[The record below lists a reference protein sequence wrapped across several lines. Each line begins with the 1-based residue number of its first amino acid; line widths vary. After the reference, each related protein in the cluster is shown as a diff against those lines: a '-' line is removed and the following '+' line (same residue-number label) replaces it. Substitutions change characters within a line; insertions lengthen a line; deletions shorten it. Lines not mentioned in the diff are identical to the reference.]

1 MGFVESVLQAAA
13 ALRFVHG
20 AAHGVGNGIGIEDH
34 QALGISRGAADGLN
48 QTGLTAEEALLIR
61 IEDRHQRHLGQV
73 ETFTQEVN
81 THQHIELTKAQVADD
96 LHTLQGR
103 HIRVH
108 IPHADTALT
117 EMGGQVLC
125 HPLGEGGHQHTLVAL
140 GASLNFGGQIFD
152 LSLHAADFHAG
163 IEKSRGAD
171 DLLHQII
178 GAAALI
184 LTGGG
189 GDVDGLSHALI
200 KLLKFQRA
208 VIKGA
213 GQTET
218 VAHQALLTGAVAVI
232 HGADL
237 GQGHMAL
244 VHQQQEVIGEEVK
257 ERHGGRAH
265 RAVADDAG
273 VVLNTRAIA
282 QGLHHLH
289 VVFRTLTEA
298 LCLHQHVVFFK
309 IGKAL
314 RQFLLNDFNG
324 GIHLVLGGHI
334 VAGGIHRHMV

>member
-1 MGFVESVLQAAA
+1 MLQSAA
-13 ALRFVHG
+13 ALRFIHG
-20 AAHGVGNGIGIEDH
+20 AAHGVGNSIGIEDH
-34 QALGISRGAADGLN
+34 QTLGIARGAADGLN
-48 QTGLTAEEALLIR
+48 KAGLTAEEALLVR

-81 THQHIELTKAQVADD
+81 AHQHIELTEAQVADD

-117 EMGGQVLC
+117 EMGGQVLR

-140 GASLNFGGQIFD
+140 GAGLNFRRKIFD
-152 LSLHAADFHAG
+152 LSFHAADFHAG
-163 IEKSRGAD
+163 IEKPRGTD

-184 LTGGG
+184 VTGGG
-189 GDVDGLSHALI
+189 GDIDGLSHTLV

-237 GQGHMAL
+237 GQRHMAL
-244 VHQQQEVIGEEVK
+244 IHQQQKIVGEEVK

-265 RAVADDAG
+265 RSVADDAG
-273 VVLNTRAIA
+273 VVLNARAIA

-289 VVFRTLTEA
+289 VIFRALTEA
-298 LCLHQHVVFFK
+298 LCLHQHVVLFK
-309 IGKAL
+309 VGKAL
-314 RQFLLNDFNG
+314 RQFLLNDLNG